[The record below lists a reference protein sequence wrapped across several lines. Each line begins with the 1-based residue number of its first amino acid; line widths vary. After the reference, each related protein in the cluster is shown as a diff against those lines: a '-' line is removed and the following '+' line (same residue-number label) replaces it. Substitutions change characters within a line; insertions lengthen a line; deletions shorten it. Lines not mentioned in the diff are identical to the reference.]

1 MKKHFIWIALVLL
14 IAACSKAGGGD
25 DGTTDPVTGVG
36 TGGGT
41 MQLGA
46 GVLYY
51 DWATEGVK
59 KFDLPTGVKSTFLS
73 YNTRRNG
80 WDVSRDNTW
89 LLESRDDPN
98 DYDAELYTITNVK
111 DNTIV
116 TQFKKL
122 SGYANLTNPLLS
134 YDKKMILVP
143 PTFDDGVM
151 ILDLQGKV
159 LFNLVSYQG
168 KKLDGRVIWMPDNT
182 FLFSQGNNL
191 YRTNTAFTQAT
202 LVKTFSFDTWGYFS
216 VSPDG
221 SKLALRGGNHLWMM
235 NMDGS
240 NLTQITES
248 NDIEVWPV
256 FSPDSKYLLIGY
268 YYTPTNQLGR
278 WWYQAIIPADFGKYN
293 LNPNA
298 DKRVMPLIAKGE
310 KTAEAADG
318 IAVWR

>member
-1 MKKHFIWIALVLL
+1 MKKHLYRIALVVLF
-14 IAACSKAGGGD
+14 AACSKANGGD
-25 DGTTDPVTGVG
+25 DGTTDPVTGTN
-36 TGGGT
+36 TGAT
-41 MQLGA
+41 QLGS
-46 GVLYY
+46 GMLYY
-51 DWATEGVK
+51 DWATEGVNK
-59 KFDLPTGVKSTFLS
+59 LDLKTGVKATFLP

-89 LLESRDDPN
+89 LLESRDDPD
-98 DYDAELYTITNVK
+98 DYDGEIYTITNVK

-116 TQFKKL
+116 SQFKKA
-122 SGYANLTNPLLS
+122 SGYANLTDPLLS
-134 YDKKMILVP
+134 FDKKLILVP

-168 KKLDGRVIWMPDNT
+168 KKLDGRVVWMPDNT

-202 LVKTFSFDTWGYFS
+202 LVKTFNFDTWGNFS
-216 VSPDG
+216 PSPDG
-221 SKLALRGGNHLWMM
+221 SKLALRGGNHLWLM

-248 NDIEVWPV
+248 NGIEVWPS

-268 YYTPTNQLGR
+268 NYTPTSQLGH
-278 WWYQAIIPADFGKYN
+278 WWNLAIIPADFNKYN
-293 LNPNA
+293 VEEHT
-298 DKRVMPLIAKGE
+298 DKRVILVTAKGQN
-310 KTAEAADG
+310 TAEAADG
-318 IAVWR
+318 IMLWR